1 MLGFFGKLLDSNE
14 REINKLKPLVEATSS
29 FEKKVSKLSDK
40 ELRGSFAKFK
50 LEHERGRS
58 LNELLPEVFS
68 LVREAA
74 KRTIKQHH
82 FDVQLMAA
90 IVLHQGKI
98 AEQKT
103 GEGKT
108 LSATPALFLNA
119 VSRKG
124 VHLLIF

>member
-1 MLGFFGKLLDSNE
+1 MLGIFGRLLDSNE
-14 REINKLKPLVEATSS
+14 RDINKLKPIVAVINDL
-29 FEKKVSKLSDK
+29 EKKTAKLTDK
-40 ELRGSFAKFK
+40 QLKGKFAEFK
-50 LEHERGRS
+50 LAHERGRS
-58 LNELLPEVFS
+58 LDELLPELFAF
-68 LVREAA
+68 VRESA
-74 KRTIKQHH
+74 KRNIKQRH

-119 VSRKG
+119 ISGKG
-124 VHLLIF
+124 VHLVT